1 MPFVKIAKW
10 FKDSGKTRTKA
21 GRLLDFVT
29 LEDRAVPTAVL
40 VDRNSSLLGSG
51 DGSATVLGTSR
62 DGRYAIFSSKASDLI
77 TGQVDIPGTEDLF
90 WTDLRTAS
98 VKLVTNLPLLDTTDP
113 TNTKYNYVDGVKSLS
128 LVLPFGPTF
137 SQAVI
142 SDDGLFVAFNTK
154 LGAGQLDAAY
164 ITKSISPNSTDITR
178 TIDPDRGNTTLDVFR
193 WSSKSNEIQL
203 SSRTFEGSNQ
213 TNQAFGRQSE
223 AINPAISSDGT
234 VVSFLSMR
242 SAESVLPLL
251 PVQTPAIIDQRS
263 RLRVFDNGDTSQDLF
278 LTDMSGIDTP
288 GGGSF
293 KTTVISKIGSGF
305 IAYDTVATTTVII
318 GGVVVTQP
326 IQVDVQT
333 YTTVGGSS
341 PNGAVTVDTA
351 GRYLSGDGFTAV
363 YTSDLDPSL
372 LNARQFRGVLTATD
386 PSIQFA
392 YQSSNAA
399 TRRQEVYWTRVGASS
414 SFQNATRLVTSS
426 VDKNATGQIR
436 SIGAGGGFAQNA
448 IIARD
453 DSLNVVFTA
462 SIGTS
467 DSSSQLVA
475 GFTGDVNRQEIYSR
489 RMIGEIGDT
498 ATLVTAINKSTNSAG
513 NGTLPIGNA
522 VTNGVDPAS
531 YQVTPGGDSVVF
543 TSSSSNLVSTTK
555 DANAANDVFLKNI
568 IGNVAAGN
576 LKVISVRPNG
586 TQTGSKA
593 ATRPSI
599 SSDTQYVTF
608 ESAGT
613 DYVNQAVTIVD
624 DTNGVSDVFVRDTT
638 SSATGVASVVANGAT
653 TGNGASSGSFV
664 GSNGISGR
672 VIFNSVATNIDA
684 RFPITPGNTD
694 VYSNDLPLQGLGN
707 TPTTDAQRKGAVAGG
722 RLATAAFVEF
732 TGAGLTTVGDRF
744 SPFPGFTGE
753 LRVATAD
760 VTGDGVLDMVVGSGP
775 GGGPRVVVIDG
786 ASGKTVMNIFA
797 FEATFL
803 GGVNVTAADFNR
815 DGFADIVI
823 GADDGGGARVKI
835 IDGKTGVTFADFF
848 VYEPSFRGGVRV
860 GVGDLGKFTT
870 DPVTGAT
877 IILPTADGV
886 PDLIA
891 GAGIGGGPRV
901 SVLDGVSLTKNRADR
916 ITDFFA
922 FENSLRNGV
931 YVAGGDFNSDGL
943 KDVVVGAGPGGG
955 PRVQVFDGKS
965 LITTPDAPVS
975 LINFFAFTNSSR
987 NGVRV
992 AVKNIDGD
1000 GVPDLL
1006 LGEGSGNISRVRTF
1020 AGGRLDALKSPNLLD
1035 DTVLFDDFASL
1046 NGAQVG

>member
-10 FKDSGKTRTKA
+10 FKDSGKTRTNA

-62 DGRYAIFSSKASDLI
+62 DGRYAIFTSKATDLI
-77 TGQVDIPGTEDLF
+77 TGQVDIAGTEDLF

-98 VKLVTNLPLLDTTDP
+98 VKLVSNLPLLDTTNVA
-113 TNTKYNYVDGVKSLS
+113 NTKYNYVDGVRSLS

-154 LGAGQLDAAY
+154 LGAGQLDALY

-203 SSRTFEGSNQ
+203 SSRTFERSKQSNE
-213 TNQAFGRQSE
+213 AFGRQVEST
-223 AINPAISSDGT
+223 NPAISSDGN
-234 VVSFLSMR
+234 VVSFISSR
-242 SAESVLPLL
+242 NAQSVLPLRDL
-251 PVQTPAIIDQRS
+251 TTTVPPIIDPNAAF
-263 RLRVFDNGDTSQDLF
+263 LVFDNGDASPDLF
-278 LTDMSGIDTP
+278 VTDMSGVDT
-288 GGGSF
+288 GGTF
-293 KTTVISKIGSGF
+293 KTTVLSKIGSG
-305 IAYDTVATTTVII
+305 IVNYRTAATTTITQN
-318 GGVVVTQP
+318 GVTFTVP
-326 IQVDVQT
+326 ITVPIQT
-333 YTTVGGSS
+333 YTTVGGLSS
-341 PNGAVTVDTA
+341 TGAIVDTA

-363 YTSDLDPSL
+363 YTSDMDPVL
-372 LNARQFRGVLTATD
+372 LNQPND

-392 YQSSNAA
+392 YQSSKST
-399 TRRQEVYWTRVGASS
+399 TRRQEAYWTSNGSS
-414 SFQNATRLVTSS
+414 SSLQNQTRLVTST
-426 VDKNATGQIR
+426 VDKNAVGQIR

-453 DSLNVVFTA
+453 DKFAVLFTA

-467 DSSSQLVA
+467 DASSQLVA
-475 GFTGDVNRQEIYSR
+475 GFTGDVNRQEIYLR
-489 RMIGEIGDT
+489 RMSTEVGET
-498 ATLVTAINKSTNSAG
+498 VTLVTAINKTTNSVG
-513 NGTLPIGNA
+513 NGTLPIGDA
-522 VTNGVDPAS
+522 VTNSVDPAS
-531 YQVTPGGDSVVF
+531 YQLTPGGDSVVF

-555 DANAANDVFLKNI
+555 DANVANDVFLKNI
-568 IGNVAAGN
+568 IGNAATGN

-586 TQTGSKA
+586 TQTGTKA
-593 ATRPSI
+593 ATRPAI
-599 SSDTQYVTF
+599 SSDAQYVTF
-608 ESAGT
+608 ESIGT
-613 DYVNQAVTIVD
+613 DYINQTITIVS
-624 DTNGVSDVFVRDTT
+624 DTNGVSDIFVRDTT
-638 SSATGVASVVANGAT
+638 SSATGVASTVANGAS
-653 TGNGASSGSFV
+653 TGNGASSGAFV
-664 GSNGISGR
+664 GSNGITGR
-672 VIFNSVATNIDA
+672 VIFNSVATDIDA

-744 SPFPGFTGE
+744 TPFPGFTGE

-760 VTGDGVLDMVVGSGP
+760 VTGDGALDMVVGSGP

-786 ASGKTVMNIFA
+786 VSGETVMNILA
-797 FEATFL
+797 FESTFL
-803 GGVNVTAADFNR
+803 GGVNVTAADFNA

-835 IDGKTGVTFADFF
+835 LDGKTGSTFADFF

-860 GVGDLGKFTT
+860 GVGDVGRFTT
-870 DPVTGAT
+870 NAVTGEA
-877 IILPTADGV
+877 IVIPTPDGV

-931 YVAGGDFNSDGL
+931 YVSGGDFNADGL

-965 LITTPDAPVS
+965 LIITPDAPAS
-975 LINFFAFTNSSR
+975 IINFFGFSDSSR

-1006 LGEGSGNISRVRTF
+1006 VGEGAGNISRVRTF
-1020 AGGRLDALKSPNLLD
+1020 AGGRLDALKTPNLLD
-1035 DTVLFDDFASL
+1035 DTVLFEDFSSL